1 MKSPHQLLVEASI
14 RLFAEGHAELAY
26 DLRQLALKWTP
37 ESEKRLIHGLEPLD
51 DDHDFDHLSPI
62 HDL

>member
-1 MKSPHQLLVEASI
+1 MKQPHLLLVEASA

-37 ESEKRLIHGLEPLD
+37 ESEKRLIHGPEPTD
-51 DDHDFDHLSPI
+51 EDHDFDYLSPI

>member
-1 MKSPHQLLVEASI
+1 M
-14 RLFAEGHAELAY
+14 RLFAEGHADLAY

-37 ESEKRLIHGLEPLD
+37 ESEKRLIHGPTTTD
-51 DDHDFDHLSPI
+51 DDNDFDHLSPI

>member
-1 MKSPHQLLVEASI
+1 M

-37 ESEKRLIHGLEPLD
+37 ESEKRLIHGPEPTD
-51 DDHDFDHLSPI
+51 EDHDFDYLSPI

>member
-1 MKSPHQLLVEASI
+1 MKRPHELLVQASV

-26 DLRQLALKWTP
+26 DLRRLALKWTP
-37 ESEKRLIHGLEPLD
+37 ENEKRLIHGPETID
-51 DDHDFDHLSPI
+51 DDTDYDHLSPI

>member
-1 MKSPHQLLVEASI
+1 M
-14 RLFAEGHAELAY
+14 RLFAEGHTELAY

-37 ESEKRLIHGLEPLD
+37 ESEKRLIHGPESPD
-51 DDHDFDHLSPI
+51 DDHDFDYLSPI

>member
-1 MKSPHQLLVEASI
+1 MKQPHLLLVEASV
-14 RLFAEGHAELAY
+14 RLFAEGHTELAY

-37 ESEKRLIHGLEPLD
+37 ESEKRLIHGPESPD